1 MQAENLRRE
10 PAAINPANLVV
21 APGAE
26 PQVEPIQIGA
36 PAAGHDVEIEMQAFG
51 DDANDAEHD
60 GTTDHVARP
69 DGMRRNASNSTI
81 PDVD

>member
-1 MQAENLRRE
+1 MRRE

-26 PQVEPIQIGA
+26 QQVEPPQIGA
-36 PAAGHDVEIEMQAFG
+36 PAAGHVEIEMQGFG
-51 DDANDAEHD
+51 DDANADEHD
-60 GTTDHVARP
+60 GRTDHVARP
-69 DGMRRNASNSTI
+69 DVMRRNASNNTI